1 VSVKEL
7 VKCSD
12 IPNYHDKWHP
22 LQSTIL
28 IRLRVQQAGGLEISK
43 DVMEIITVFKHA
55 LVITFFVFV
64 MMLVVDFIDS
74 ASNGRMSKII
84 KGGPWRQYTIA
95 SLLGSTP
102 GCLGAFMNVSLY
114 VHGMISF
121 GAIVGGMIATSGDE
135 AFVMLAQFPGTG
147 ILLFVLLF
155 ASGIMFAWVG
165 DKIVK
170 ILKITPCAT
179 CLEGHCEQCLSE
191 TERPENVVDIFR
203 PQNFISNYHSLSFT
217 RFLLLGLIISFL
229 VFVFFGILGPAVW
242 NWKRIS
248 FIALSLCALYI
259 GTVVPEHYL
268 HEHIWEHIIKHHL
281 FRVFLWSFGSLLFV
295 HWGLKYWNLETLVEQ
310 HMLWV
315 LAIGAFLGIIPE
327 SGPHLI
333 FVMMYAQGLVPFSVL
348 FTTSFVQDGHGM
360 LPLLSYSLKDSILI
374 KLFNLIFGLSV
385 GGILFALGL

>member
-1 VSVKEL
+1 
-7 VKCSD
+7 
-12 IPNYHDKWHP
+12 
-22 LQSTIL
+22 
-28 IRLRVQQAGGLEISK
+28 
-43 DVMEIITVFKHA
+43 MEIINVFKHA

-74 ASNGRMSKII
+74 TSKGRMSEII
-84 KGGPWRQYTIA
+84 KGGPWRQYTLA

-121 GAIVGGMIATSGDE
+121 GAIVGGLIATSGDE

-147 ILLFVLLF
+147 LMLFVLLF
-155 ASGIMFAWVG
+155 ACGILFGWVS
-165 DKIVK
+165 DTMVK
-170 ILKITPCAT
+170 ILKIAPCAT

-191 TERPENVVDIFR
+191 TERQENVVDIFR
-203 PQNFISNYHSLSFT
+203 PQNFISNYLALSLT
-217 RFLLLGLIISFL
+217 RFLLIGLIISFL
-229 VFVFFGILGPAVW
+229 VFVSFGILGPAVW
-242 NWKRIS
+242 NWKRTT
-248 FIALSLCALYI
+248 FAVLSICALYI
-259 GTVVPEHYL
+259 ASVVPEHYF
-268 HEHIWEHIIKHHL
+268 HDHILEHIIKQHL

-295 HWGLKYWNLETLVEQ
+295 HWGLKYWNLETFVHH

-374 KLFNLIFGLSV
+374 KLFNLIFGLVV
-385 GGILFALGL
+385 GEILFALGL